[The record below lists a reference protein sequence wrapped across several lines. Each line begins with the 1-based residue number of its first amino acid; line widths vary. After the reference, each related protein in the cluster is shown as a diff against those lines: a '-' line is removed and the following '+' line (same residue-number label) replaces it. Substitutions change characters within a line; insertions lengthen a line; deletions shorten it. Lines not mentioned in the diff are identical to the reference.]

1 MHTKMSSKNKKYFS
15 SFKIDDADGKFSVKY
30 IYLQF
35 LPLPFPK
42 NGEGEHNIFK
52 QGIKFNL
59 NNNIYYNLTLLLIL
73 RDACQL

>member
-1 MHTKMSSKNKKYFS
+1 MDAHKNVLKKQKYFS

-35 LPLPFPK
+35 LALPFSE

-52 QGIKFNL
+52 QI
-59 NNNIYYNLTLLLIL
+59 
-73 RDACQL
+73 